1 MRARPVRRP
10 RTRPRWWL
18 FPLALLLLAGFAS
31 RGVQAVAVAGDVIPE
46 FAEAH
51 GLITHISTAGAALQ
65 AAFGDQAS
73 RVAAA
78 AAGLRVFVPRRRKD
92 EVDKGRAGAANL
104 YLLR

>member
-1 MRARPVRRP
+1 MAMRARPVRWP

-18 FPLALLLLAGFAS
+18 CALAVLLLAGLAS

-46 FAEAH
+46 VAEAH
-51 GLITHISTAGAALQ
+51 GLFTHISAAGAALQ

-78 AAGLRVFVPRRRKD
+78 ADGLRVIVPRRRKD

-104 YLLR
+104 